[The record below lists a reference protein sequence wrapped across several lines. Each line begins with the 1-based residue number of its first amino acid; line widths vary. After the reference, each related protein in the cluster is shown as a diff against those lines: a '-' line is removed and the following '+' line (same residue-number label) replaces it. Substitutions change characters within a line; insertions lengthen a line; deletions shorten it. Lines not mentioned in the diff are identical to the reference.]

1 MQPYGVMLKIDAFYG
16 HVAAPEPIN
25 VHLFNVHL
33 FNVHLK
39 NNASGASSICTKLP
53 FFIFWSVEEIYRCQ
67 SIAFSVELCRM
78 LVYSKFILVTYN

>member
-1 MQPYGVMLKIDAFYG
+1 MQPCDVILKIDAFYG
-16 HVAAPEPIN
+16 HVAAPEPI
-25 VHLFNVHL
+25 NVHL

-53 FFIFWSVEEIYRCQ
+53 FFIFWSVEEIYPCQ